1 MMLPGG
7 RNLRKCKKHRS
18 NLVPHP
24 LGCRSQPPRFSFIHP
39 LITAT
44 GSSRATRRP
53 IPARSTT
60 PTTRETSL

>member
-1 MMLPGG
+1 MMLPGMRG
-7 RNLRKCKKHRS
+7 LRKCKKHRS
-18 NLVPHP
+18 NLGPLS
-24 LGCRSQPPRFSFIHP
+24 LGCRSQPRRFSFIHP

-44 GSSRATRRP
+44 GSSQATRRP